1 MLINRKL
8 DKVIK
13 NYSSIELRKQL
24 ERLREWAL
32 AGIHI
37 FELPAAINNSYD
49 ETEIVSALMQYCY
62 YRLIYYLAEK
72 LIVDVKADIL
82 DNDIA
87 YAIEENL
94 VLSPIGCGVTDNDI
108 NKLCELILDKF
119 WSYCKDCLFGDM
131 TAYDVAREI
140 SDYNGITKRLLVTAI
155 LNPL

>member
-49 ETEIVSALMQYCY
+49 ETEIDSALMQYCY

-108 NKLCELILDKF
+108 NIFFQLSF
-119 WSYCKDCLFGDM
+119 NRVVMVLF
-131 TAYDVAREI
+131 
-140 SDYNGITKRLLVTAI
+140 
-155 LNPL
+155 